1 MDRFPLKPLAW
12 LSWQALDAWRRWGA
26 ASILGTACLA
36 AAATL
41 AWQAE
46 LCQRETSAETQAMA
60 ALQTRSTPVTPE
72 QPDAAVHRLR
82 AFSAALPLRAVAL
95 GEVGHLFDIA
105 KASGVQL
112 EQGEYRW
119 VGDANSGMYR
129 YQMTFPIKAEPL
141 KTQRFVI
148 AALATIPT
156 LALRSIAF
164 HRDNPTSKASEARI
178 DFDLIT
184 RAE

>member
-26 ASILGTACLA
+26 ASILGAACLA
-36 AAATL
+36 AAAAF
-41 AWQAE
+41 AWHAE
-46 LCQRETSAETQAMA
+46 LCQREAETEAEAMV
-60 ALQTRSTPVTPE
+60 ALQTRSTPVTPGE
-72 QPDAAVHRLR
+72 PDAAVHRLR
-82 AFSAALPLRAVAL
+82 AFEAALPLRAAAI

-119 VGDANSGMYR
+119 VGDASAGIYR
-129 YQMTFPIKAEPL
+129 YQMTFPIKGEAL
-141 KTQRFVI
+141 QTQRFVI
-148 AALATIPT
+148 AALAAIPA

-164 HRDNPTSKASEARI
+164 HRDNPNSAVSEARI